1 MIDAVATIKS
11 ALASQQDPYA
21 ELAKAMFNT
30 EQPTKEQRREAKSLY
45 WSYMYT
51 GAVGWQY
58 SD

>member
-1 MIDAVATIKS
+1 MIDLIKS
-11 ALASQQDPYA
+11 ALANQQDPYV

-45 WSYMYT
+45 WHYMYT